1 MTTAQVLTINENSR
15 LGYRQSLARIFL
27 TEQPGTDAA
36 SSKYI
41 YYVETDSVSG
51 NRVYLI
57 HPANL
62 NKGFDFTIHAENQ
75 VFIHTNKSN
84 RTRRDDIPSHKNI
97 VDDLL
102 AKKAEDITMFIQLK
116 PLLDKVYQCVSVADD
131 EYAPFQF
138 SSGMSVELLFKVIK
152 WLFVEQDITYW
163 NWTGRAMLYN
173 HLITFWE

>member
-1 MTTAQVLTINENSR
+1 MTTEQVLNISEDSR
-15 LGYRQSLARIFL
+15 IGYRQSLARVFL
-27 TEQPGTDAA
+27 TEQPGTDIA

-75 VFIHTNKSN
+75 VFIHISKDN
-84 RTRRDDIPSHKNI
+84 RVRRDDIPSHQNI
-97 VDDLL
+97 VDDLQT
-102 AKKAEDITMFIQLK
+102 KKTENSASFAQLK
-116 PLLDKVYQCVSVADD
+116 PLLDKVYQCVPVADD
-131 EYAPFQF
+131 EYAHYSF
-138 SSGMSVELLFKVIK
+138 SSGMSVEFLFKTIK

-173 HLITFWE
+173 HLITLWE